1 MKGSDATPPAPA
13 GGRYLVRHGPSRRWM
28 TVFCALLALSVAGA
42 VALTYAGIKTV
53 RASRAGQAVSTI
65 TDPAAPGFEA
75 FLEPTPTLAI
85 VHRDGS
91 VVRSIA
97 VLVAERRRRRRHG
110 PPRVAR
116 HVRLRG

>member
-1 MKGSDATPPAPA
+1 M
-13 GGRYLVRHGPSRRWM
+13 
-28 TVFCALLALSVAGA
+28 GA

-85 VHRDGS
+85 VHRDGACCA
-91 VVRSIA
+91 SIA
-97 VLVAERRRRRRHG
+97 VLALNSGDVG
-110 PPRVAR
+110 GTVLLVSPDTYPR
-116 HVRLRG
+116 G